1 MFDPTPSGLWFV
13 ALALLAYVLTAMI
26 VGIIREERP
35 SEYDEISG
43 PSDVFSSVGSPFY
56 LAFSFIIPMKYE
68 SWGLSRS
75 AKWVCRL
82 AFVVYVALLLL
93 ILWVLVSLWRGL

>member
-1 MFDPTPSGLWFV
+1 MFDAMPVGAWIA
-13 ALALLAYVLTAMI
+13 ALAIFAYFLTAII

-35 SEYDEISG
+35 SEYEEMSG
-43 PSDVFSSVGSPFY
+43 PSDLFSSLGSPFY

-75 AKWVCRL
+75 QKWVCRL
-82 AFVVYVALLLL
+82 AFVVYVSLLLL
-93 ILWVLVSLWRGL
+93 ILWTLASFL